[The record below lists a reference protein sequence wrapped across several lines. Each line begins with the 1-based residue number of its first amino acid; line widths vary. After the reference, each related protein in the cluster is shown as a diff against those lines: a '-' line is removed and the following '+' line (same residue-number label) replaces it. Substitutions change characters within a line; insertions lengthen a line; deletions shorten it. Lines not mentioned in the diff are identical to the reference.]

1 MCAYI
6 SIHQNLIFHKSVPF
20 SQEQVLRGEMGEG
33 VDCYKLHILGSV
45 IVENI
50 PGGVKSKQRPLF
62 RYVHKFL
69 KLNKKSIQTDRQEEL
84 E

>member
-1 MCAYI
+1 
-6 SIHQNLIFHKSVPF
+6 
-20 SQEQVLRGEMGEG
+20 MGEE

-45 IVENI
+45 NVENI

-69 KLNKKSIQTDRQEEL
+69 KLNKKNIQTDRQEEL